1 LTPAIAGR
9 EDSAQA
15 YAEFSRL
22 SRHRWEDAMPKRRNL
37 RDSSRRNFLKGA
49 GLVGAAAAVTPPV
62 TANAIPTAPQERLK
76 AAVPGPLQVAA
87 ETMPPASDPVNQT
100 SSGGDFM
107 TDVLNSL
114 GIEYLAINCAS
125 SYRGLHEA
133 VINHG
138 NNKPEIITC
147 VHEDIAVHLAQGYAK
162 IEGKPIAMA
171 CHGTVGLQHATMAMY
186 NAWCDRVPVLVMGGN
201 IMEADKRAP
210 GADWTHSG
218 VDIGAIVRDFTKW
231 DDQPASLQHF
241 AESTVRAYK
250 IATTP
255 PMGPVFLALDAE
267 LQENPIPD
275 AESLRIPKLAPVVPP
290 QGDSGAL
297 AEAAKMLVEA
307 QNPLIVCDRM
317 ARTPAGMANLVDLAE
332 TLQCG
337 VIDNAG
343 RMNFPSR
350 HPLNQSFRRGIIGQA
365 DVILAIEMNDLWGTL
380 TSFSDRIVR
389 RSRPATKPGAKIIT
403 LGVRD
408 LYLKSNYQDF
418 GRWQDVDLDIAG
430 DGEASLPALTEAVRR
445 LIDEG
450 RKAAYDARGKKLAAA
465 HLAMVEQSKTDATI
479 GWDSSPIT
487 TARMCAEV
495 YAQIKNEDWSV
506 VGTTIRLTWPHRLWD
521 FKRPHQWNGVSGGGG
536 VGYNL
541 PASLGAALANKKHS
555 RFTVAFGGDGD
566 FMFNPGA
573 LWTAAHHKIPML
585 YIVQNNRAYHQEYMY
600 LVAMAARHGDQGSEY
615 RLCHC
620 RARHGRLRRGSD
632 HRPQGPWAGTGARH
646 RRRQDRRD
654 GRGRCRDR
662 SALRRFSDEP
672 VQAYRIHGFRR
683 GRSRIHYGAGARRPA
698 RRRRQRQAHL
708 PC

>member
-1 LTPAIAGR
+1 
-9 EDSAQA
+9 
-15 YAEFSRL
+15 
-22 SRHRWEDAMPKRRNL
+22 MPKRRNAP
-37 RDSSRRNFLKGA
+37 DSSRRNFLKSA
-49 GLVGAAAAVTPPV
+49 GLVGAAAATVVAPPGA
-62 TANAIPTAPQERLK
+62 ANAFPAAPQEKLK
-76 AAVPGPLQVAA
+76 AAVPGPRQIAA
-87 ETMPPASDPVNQT
+87 ETMPPTKDPVNQT

-107 TDVLNSL
+107 TDVLKSL
-114 GIEYLAINCAS
+114 DIDYLAINCAS

-133 VINHG
+133 VVNHG
-138 NNKPEIITC
+138 GNAKPEIITC

-171 CHGTVGLQHATMAMY
+171 CHGVVGTQHATMAMY
-186 NAWCDRVPVLVMGGN
+186 NAWCDRVPVMVFGGN

-210 GADWTHSG
+210 GAEWLHAG
-218 VDIGAIVRDFTKW
+218 VDIGQIVREFTKW

-255 PMGPVFLALDAE
+255 PMGPVFIALDAE
-267 LQENPIPD
+267 LQENPIRDRD
-275 AESLRIPKLAPVVPP
+275 ALHIPKLGPVVPP
-290 QGDSGAL
+290 VGDSGAI
-297 AEAAKMLVEA
+297 AEAAKMLVGA
-307 QNPLIVCDRM
+307 QNPVIVCDRV
-317 ARTPAGMANLVDLAE
+317 ARTPAGMANLVELAE

-380 TSFSDRIVR
+380 THFSDRIER
-389 RSRPATKPGAKIIT
+389 RSRPAYKPGTKIIT

-418 GRWQDVDLDIAG
+418 GRFQEVDLDIAG
-430 DGEASLPALTEAVRR
+430 DGEASLPSLTEAVKR
-445 LIDEG
+445 LVDEG
-450 RKAAYDARGKKLAAA
+450 RKAAFDARGKKLAAA

-495 YAQIKNEDWSV
+495 YNQIKDEDWSV
-506 VGTTIRLTWPHRLWD
+506 VGTAIRLSWMHRLWD
-521 FKRPHQWNGVSGGGG
+521 IKKPYQWNGGSGGAG

-541 PASLGAALANKKHS
+541 PASLGAALANKKHG

-585 YIVQNNRAYHQEYMY
+585 YIVHNNRAYHQEYMY
-600 LVAMAARHGDQGSEY
+600 LVAMAARHGRGVDKMDIGTTIKDPNIDYATVARGMGVHGEGPITDPKD
-615 RLCHC
+615 LAPALA
-620 RARHGRLRRGSD
+620 RAVAVVKSGETAVVDVVTDPR
-632 HRPQGPWAGTGARH
+632 
-646 RRRQDRRD
+646 
-654 GRGRCRDR
+654 
-662 SALRRFSDEP
+662 
-672 VQAYRIHGFRR
+672 
-683 GRSRIHYGAGARRPA
+683 
-698 RRRRQRQAHL
+698 
-708 PC
+708 